1 MGSHYLIVTRKV
13 LWANKKARAILNR
26 TTLAESPEGCTPAL
40 VDKFWWTPLAAAVT
54 TVSGLWG

>member
-1 MGSHYLIVTRKV
+1 MGSHSLLVARKV

-26 TTLAESPEGCTPAL
+26 TTLAESPEGCMPAL